1 MAFQTKNLRYL
12 RLTNDTVL
20 RVVLYIKDVHI
31 PWYTD
36 SKVHVDVLES
46 LQNIILKQ
54 LIGDNTKVQTKRK
67 RGDKGL
73 AEVFRGPNFQFAYYF
88 TTQDTHHSIIHR
100 EPSYIFPESVE
111 ASDEGEED
119 QKPVLQVHYNGLSM
133 YPEQLVLVVEP
144 YDANC
149 QPEFFGFQYRNT
161 ITKYLETPASSAAR
175 SSE

>member
-36 SKVHVDVLES
+36 SKVHVS

-88 TTQDTHHSIIHR
+88 TTQDTHHSIVHR

-119 QKPVLQVHYNGLSM
+119 QKPVLQVHYKGLSM

-144 YDANC
+144 YDANG
-149 QPEFFGFQYRNT
+149 QPEFFGFHYRNT
-161 ITKYLETPASSAAR
+161 ITKYLEAPASSSSATR